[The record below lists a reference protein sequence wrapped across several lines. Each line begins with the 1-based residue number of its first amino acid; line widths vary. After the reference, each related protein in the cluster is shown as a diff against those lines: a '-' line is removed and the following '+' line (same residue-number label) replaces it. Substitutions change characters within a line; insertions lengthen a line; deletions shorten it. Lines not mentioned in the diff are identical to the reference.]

1 MANLGRIISN
11 IEQLEPI
18 IADLEVKVANSPNDF
33 ATNMQLMSFRNQ
45 IDDLYQQRYKENLKR
60 EKEIIELRLIGQS
73 ARFGNI
79 PLGFVSGLTK
89 NFSET
94 IFNTSSFLKF
104 GRKGGKKREKL
115 IQDTIDLRFEGIG
128 RGSTIF
134 YLSGRTSPDL
144 FGTSII
150 QEALENTFNLI
161 KSDNP
166 DKLLE
171 NIGDVGIKSIK
182 PLSRFLLEL
191 SNDELD
197 IDLRWQS
204 PNDREFLWEG
214 RTENINSLYHS
225 LNQISVSEPIDI
237 EFEGELIT
245 ISSKGKFELQT
256 TNNLHLFG
264 HFSNDLLEKMK
275 EFHIGDVCK
284 GNITKT
290 TILNPVTGKE
300 KTEFNLKNIQ

>member
-18 IADLEVKVANSPNDF
+18 IADLEVKVANSPDDF

-191 SNDELD
+191 SNDELN

-214 RTENINSLYHS
+214 RNENINSLYHS

-284 GNITKT
+284 GIITKT

>member
-11 IEQLEPI
+11 IEQLELI
-18 IADLEVKVANSPNDF
+18 IADLEVKVAHSPDDF

-115 IQDTIDLRFEGIG
+115 IKDTIDLRFEGIG

-171 NIGDVGIKSIK
+171 NIGDVGISSIK

-214 RTENINSLYHS
+214 RTENINSLYNS
-225 LNQISVSEPIDI
+225 LNQINISDPIDI
-237 EFEGELIT
+237 GFEGELIT
-245 ISSKGKFELQT
+245 ISSKGKFEIQT
-256 TNNLHLFG
+256 INNLHLFG

-284 GNITKT
+284 GIITKT